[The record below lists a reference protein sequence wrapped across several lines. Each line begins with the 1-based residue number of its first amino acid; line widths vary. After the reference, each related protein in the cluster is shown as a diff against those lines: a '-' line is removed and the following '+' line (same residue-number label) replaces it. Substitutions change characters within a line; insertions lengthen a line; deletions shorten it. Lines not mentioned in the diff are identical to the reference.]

1 MSERP
6 ARGLLDT
13 SVFIA
18 AESGRSLRTSLLPLE
33 SAISAITLGE
43 LHVGVLAA
51 RDTATRARRLETLE
65 GVADVEALPVD
76 TAVAAQ
82 WGRLRVL
89 LADHGRRLNVN
100 DLWIAAT
107 AVVHDVPL
115 FTQDDDFGPIE
126 DLAALTVVRV

>member
-1 MSERP
+1 MSARP